1 MLSTN
6 LQKEYIIKIEPTTW
20 QQVLESFYRKDL
32 KERNTNSDISSNS
45 LKRLKKKKREQ
56 GLAAPRIRMQFVSQL
71 LMYLYIRSN
80 TILWS
85 WFEKLRK
92 WTKKKGKYDENVAA
106 YSFNFFFFSNEPQG
120 LHFQF
125 PYALILLHKPLFEHL
140 HATGLSISGLEN
152 ACFKFPNH
160 FSNHQGKAEDG
171 LTFWNK
177 SWGNINRTHI
187 VSHYSNWQRSSSKS
201 KIKLLHLFLLNKK
214 QNIISK
220 QMTSGY
226 EQKINNT

>member
-1 MLSTN
+1 MIWKTE
-6 LQKEYIIKIEPTTW
+6 KMDK
-20 QQVLESFYRKDL
+20 
-32 KERNTNSDISSNS
+32 KEREIWWKCS
-45 LKRLKKKKREQ
+45 
-56 GLAAPRIRMQFVSQL
+56 GLQ
-71 LMYLYIRSN
+71 
-80 TILWS
+80 
-85 WFEKLRK
+85 
-92 WTKKKGKYDENVAA
+92 
-106 YSFNFFFFSNEPQG
+106 
-120 LHFQF
+120 FQF
-125 PYALILLHKPLFEHL
+125 FLFFER
-140 HATGLSISGLEN
+140 TSRPTLSISIRVDTSSWTFVWTLTCYRSVNLRARES
-152 ACFKFPNH
+152 CFKFPNH